1 MIEKHGDMF
10 TSDAPALGHG
20 VNCVGVMGAGV
31 AKQFREKY
39 PHNFINYRGACQ
51 TKVLKP
57 GMVHVNKENGKF
69 ILNMATQNMPGADA
83 TYPRV
88 FEAAL
93 NAAQGAVAKGIDRV
107 AIPEIASDIGGLKWE
122 YVAVVLT
129 AVEIIVNDNGGLL
142 DKFQWEV
149 WHYE

>member
-1 MIEKHGDMF
+1 MF

-31 AKQFREKY
+31 AKQFKEKF
-39 PHNFINYRGACQ
+39 PHNYINYRGACQ

-57 GMVHVNKENGKF
+57 GMVHVNKENGRF

-83 TYPRV
+83 RYSRV

-93 NAAQGAVAKGIDRV
+93 NGANGAVGRGIDRV
-107 AIPEIASDIGGLKWE
+107 AIPEIASDIGGLKWDSVRQVLLTVE
-122 YVAVVLT
+122 Y
-129 AVEIIVNDNGGLL
+129 IINEGQPSEGG
-142 DKFQWEV
+142 FNWEV
-149 WHYE
+149 WHYHG